1 MRCETFLGR
10 SWRDGVGPF
19 RCINARLLLFSL
31 NQSNLL
37 KYCNC
42 RKFLLTALIYTIQMQ
57 NRQTMM
63 KPKTTATANFSADDD
78 DVMFVP
84 VQPSTSANDSS
95 TDELSEW
102 KGRALFLE
110 QSVKGL
116 EMENRELRHEL
127 GRTKNEMMRLQKLCE
142 DAYQERDREIN
153 RRRTIQQFEEEE
165 RRAHAIASAS
175 LADPVPLTADERGRQ
190 ELMKR
195 IGPPMRRVT
204 VSAVAQSHSA
214 HRTPAK
220 VGDTGTSTAAAAP
233 TTTAVERV
241 QHQQQGWVDG
251 GTK

>member
-1 MRCETFLGR
+1 
-10 SWRDGVGPF
+10 
-19 RCINARLLLFSL
+19 
-31 NQSNLL
+31 
-37 KYCNC
+37 
-42 RKFLLTALIYTIQMQ
+42 MQ

-78 DVMFVP
+78 DDVMFVP
-84 VQPSTSANDSS
+84 VQPSTSANDSE

-116 EMENRELRHEL
+116 EMENKELRHEL
-127 GRTKNEMMRLQKLCE
+127 GRTKNELMRLQKECE
-142 DAYQERDREIN
+142 QACQERDREIN
-153 RRRTIQQFEEEE
+153 RRRTIKQFEEEE

-214 HRTPAK
+214 HRTPAT
-220 VGDTGTSTAAAAP
+220 VGDAGTSTAAAT

-241 QHQQQGWVDG
+241 QHQQQGRHTFPSALSVFGEYMPTPRRRYYRRIGAAVTSDG
-251 GTK
+251 TRWAPSSSSVSDISPMKRNAPQS